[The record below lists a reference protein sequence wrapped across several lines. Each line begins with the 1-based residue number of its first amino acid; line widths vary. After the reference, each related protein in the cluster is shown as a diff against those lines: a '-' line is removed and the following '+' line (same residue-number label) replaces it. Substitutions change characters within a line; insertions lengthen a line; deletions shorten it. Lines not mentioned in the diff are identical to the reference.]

1 MVNVNVYFIAFMLD
15 DVITAH
21 PAEVLEKNKSYYFFL
36 NLFVNVIYI
45 LASMYF
51 SHVSKNQTRQLYSL
65 YSIY

>member
-1 MVNVNVYFIAFMLD
+1 MVNVNVYFIALMLD

-21 PAEVLEKNKSYYFFL
+21 PAEVLEKNRSYNFFKICSSTSYWHL
-36 NLFVNVIYI
+36 CI
-45 LASMYF
+45 MYF